1 MEELKIAKIF
11 GQLGIFILILVL
23 IYLILKIL
31 GIVHSISLEEVLVG
45 VVIGQLFYSG
55 YTYRAVE
62 EIKDLKERVRKIE
75 KKLKL

>member
-45 VVIGQLFYSG
+45 IVIGQLFYSG

-62 EIKDLKERVRKIE
+62 EIKDLKERVGKIE